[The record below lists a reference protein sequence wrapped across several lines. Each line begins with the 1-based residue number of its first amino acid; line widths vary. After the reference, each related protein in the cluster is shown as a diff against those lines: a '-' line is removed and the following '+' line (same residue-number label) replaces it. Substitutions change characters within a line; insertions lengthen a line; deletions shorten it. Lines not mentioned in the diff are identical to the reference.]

1 MHEGTGGTGG
11 QAQAA
16 AWHGSNSSN
25 TELEK
30 MFRQNSKYTLARGA
44 YFWQNKFVSD
54 VGAPLEM
61 F

>member
-1 MHEGTGGTGG
+1 MREQAARGVKLKRQHGTGLT
-11 QAQAA
+11 AQ
-16 AWHGSNSSN
+16 

-30 MFRQNSKYTLARGA
+30 MFRQNSKYTLAWGA